1 MDILKMSKIKIYKKV
16 FPKKALPLPPYGK
29 CHLIILFKYY

>member
-1 MDILKMSKIKIYKKV
+1 MDILKMSKMKIYKKV

-29 CHLIILFKYY
+29 YHLIIPINYY